1 MSANCMNFWGKAKS
15 WTALTALLVIVFW
28 WSIHPFP
35 HNRHLLRSKS
45 HFLCPHQHL
54 SFCSVFIPDLL
65 SLKKNV
71 VFLHQNMK
79 EKLIGLSTCQIYKD
93 GFCNFFNFVTFDGK
107 VSAGSLIL
115 QSKLIS
121 HLSNCD
127 NLQIEYFPQ
136 NTRLWHF
143 PPQDLWYLLPL
154 GQSRRMAGKA

>member
-1 MSANCMNFWGKAKS
+1 
-15 WTALTALLVIVFW
+15 
-28 WSIHPFP
+28 
-35 HNRHLLRSKS
+35 
-45 HFLCPHQHL
+45 
-54 SFCSVFIPDLL
+54 
-65 SLKKNV
+65 
-71 VFLHQNMK
+71 MK

-127 NLQIEYFPQ
+127 NLEIEYFPA

-143 PPQDLWYLLPL
+143 PPQDLCYVLPFTEL
-154 GQSRRMAGKA
+154 ERKPAMTYVWLASCCSYKIQLQLSGRYPMALFKSSPTKLFLVWVDYQEKIMCCNKTSIQTGNSVWKSSLI

>member
-1 MSANCMNFWGKAKS
+1 MERQKVGLPSLHCWLLCSDEVF
-15 WTALTALLVIVFW
+15 TLFLT
-28 WSIHPFP
+28 
-35 HNRHLLRSKS
+35 
-45 HFLCPHQHL
+45 FLIYCAVNPTFYVLTNTSPSVQ
-54 SFCSVFIPDLL
+54 CSYLTFYLW
-65 SLKKNV
+65 KECC
-71 VFLHQNMK
+71 FLHQNMK

-143 PPQDLWYLLPL
+143 PPQDLWHLLPL
-154 GQSRRMAGKA
+154 GQSRPMASTA